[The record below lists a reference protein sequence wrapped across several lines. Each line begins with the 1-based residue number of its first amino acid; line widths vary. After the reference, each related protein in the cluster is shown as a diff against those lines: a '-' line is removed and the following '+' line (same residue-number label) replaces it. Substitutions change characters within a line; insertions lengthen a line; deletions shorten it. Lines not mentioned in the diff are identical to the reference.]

1 MTTSGSDHQSL
12 SPLLTDRPDKRRW
25 LWFWLLA
32 VCLVAAG
39 VAIWYYA
46 PMEAGPAQPARPGRF
61 GPNAPGRATPVLT
74 ALAKT
79 DDINIYLGGLGS
91 VTPLQTVT
99 VKSRVDGQLMRVLFR
114 EGQMVKEGEVLAE
127 IDPRPYQAQ
136 LNQVEGQLARDMAL
150 LKNAQIDFE
159 RYRTL
164 YQQDSIAKQIL
175 DTQEALVRQYEGTV
189 KADQGSIDNARLQ
202 LAYCRITAPVG
213 GRLGLRQIDAGNMVR
228 AGDAGGLVV
237 ITQLQPI
244 SVIFSIPEDNVPRV
258 MKKLQAGEK
267 MAVDVYDRADKNKLA
282 SGILLTVDNQID
294 ATTGTVKL
302 KAQFS
307 NTDYALFPNQF
318 VNVRLLVD
326 KQSKATLIPTSA
338 VQRGTQG
345 TFAYVIKS
353 DNTATVRPIKLG
365 APQGD
370 NVAIESGV
378 EPGERV
384 VIDGADRLRE
394 GAKVELPDPSATPG
408 RRGGARKGG
417 AGKDGTGKGDANKDG
432 GERPGAAKGAPA
444 ETGAGAAGNP
454 GPRAPDGGGNAGGP
468 GNTGGDAR
476 PQLLTPQER
485 DAVRERMQNAASP
498 EERAKIRD
506 ETRALVEKRA
516 REKGIT
522 LPPPGERGG
531 QGFGGGGGGSGG
543 GGGGF
548 GARKGGDGSRNASNT
563 AN

>member
-1 MTTSGSDHQSL
+1 MTS
-12 SPLLTDRPDKRRW
+12 RPDKRRW

-32 VCLVAAG
+32 VCLAAAG
-39 VAIWYYA
+39 VAIWYFA
-46 PMEAGPAQPARPGRF
+46 PMEAGPTQPARPGRF

-79 DDINIYLGGLGS
+79 DDINIYLSGLGS

-114 EGQMVKEGEVLAE
+114 EGQMVNEGEVLAE

-136 LNQVEGQLARDMAL
+136 LNQAEGQLARDMAL

-189 KADQGSIDNARLQ
+189 KADQGAIDNARLQ

-213 GRLGLRQIDAGNMVR
+213 GRLGLRQVDAGNMVR

-258 MKKLQAGEK
+258 MKKLQTGEK
-267 MAVDVYDRADKNKLA
+267 MPVDVYDRSDKNKLA
-282 SGILLTVDNQID
+282 GGILLTADNQID

-307 NTDYALFPNQF
+307 NSDFALFPNQF

-326 KQSKATLIPTSA
+326 KQSKATVIPAAA

-345 TFAYVIKS
+345 TFAYVIRD
-353 DNTATVRPIKLG
+353 DNTATVRPLRLG

-378 EPGERV
+378 EAGERV
-384 VIDGADRLRE
+384 VVDGADRLRE

-417 AGKDGTGKGDANKDG
+417 KGDTGKDG
-432 GERPGAAKGAPA
+432 GERAGNAKGAA
-444 ETGAGAAGNP
+444 ADTGAAGSAT
-454 GPRAPDGGGNAGGP
+454 PRDAASSSNAGGNAGGP
-468 GNTGGDAR
+468 GSAGGDAR
-476 PQLLTPQER
+476 AQLLTQQER

-506 ETRALVEKRA
+506 EMRALVEKRA
-516 REKGIT
+516 KEKGIT

-531 QGFGGGGGGSGG
+531 KGFGGGGGFGG
-543 GGGGF
+543 
-548 GARKGGDGSRNASNT
+548 RKGGDGPGNPGN
-563 AN
+563 

>member
-1 MTTSGSDHQSL
+1 MTTSGSASQNL
-12 SPLLTDRPDKRRW
+12 SPLLSSRPDQRRW

-32 VCLVAAG
+32 ACLAAAG
-39 VAIWYYA
+39 GAIWYYA
-46 PMEAGPAQPARPGRF
+46 PPVPGPTLQKGPGRF
-61 GPNAPGRATPVLT
+61 GPNALGRVTPVLT
-74 ALAKT
+74 ALAKAE
-79 DDINIYLGGLGS
+79 DINIYLSGLGS

-114 EGQMVKEGEVLAE
+114 EGQMVNEGEVLAE

-136 LNQVEGQLARDMAL
+136 LNQAEGQLARDMAL

-189 KADQGSIDNARLQ
+189 KADQGTIENARLQ
-202 LAYCRITAPVG
+202 LSYCRITAPVG
-213 GRLGLRQIDAGNMVR
+213 GRLGLRQVDAGNMVR

-267 MAVDVYDRADKNKLA
+267 MPVDVYDRADKNRLA
-282 SGILLTVDNQID
+282 GGVLLTADNQID
-294 ATTGTVKL
+294 SATGTVKL

-307 NTDYALFPNQF
+307 NADFALFPNQF

-326 KQSKATLIPTSA
+326 KQSKATVIPTAS

-345 TFAYVIKS
+345 TFAYVIRS

-384 VIDGADRLRE
+384 VVDGADRLRE
-394 GAKVELPDPSATPG
+394 GARVELPDPSATPG
-408 RRGGARKGG
+408 RRDGARKGG
-417 AGKDGTGKGDANKDG
+417 KGDVGKDG
-432 GERPGAAKGAPA
+432 ERASDAKGAPA
-444 ETGAGAAGNP
+444 GTGTAGSA
-454 GPRAPDGGGNAGGP
+454 GPRDAATGGNAGGP
-468 GNTGGDAR
+468 GSAAGDAR
-476 PQLLTPQER
+476 AQLLTQQER
-485 DAVRERMQNAASP
+485 DAVRARMQNAASP
-498 EERAKIRD
+498 EERVKIRD
-506 ETRALVEKRA
+506 EIRALVEKRA
-516 REKGIT
+516 KEKGIT

-531 QGFGGGGGGSGG
+531 KGFGGGPGSAG
-543 GGGGF
+543 
-548 GARKGGDGSRNASNT
+548 N
-563 AN
+563 